1 MAVGGELRDES
12 HSSFATYLMAQSLQA
27 QSHRDIRNRH
37 DNDAKRVIHIHGS
50 HTDIYGDYVDTRVH
64 THTKAPRYMYSGENK
79 YLNPCRFRK
88 FGHLQRNVWSI
99 IVMVGVF

>member
-1 MAVGGELRDES
+1 MGGELRDES

-50 HTDIYGDYVDTRVH
+50 HTDIYGDYVDTH
-64 THTKAPRYMYSGENK
+64 THTHVTHTHIMSKTRLMLLLTSQH
-79 YLNPCRFRK
+79 NPDLKQTC
-88 FGHLQRNVWSI
+88 LCVC
-99 IVMVGVF
+99 